1 MSSEPTDPTI
11 SISVR
16 DLMRELK
23 EDVRDQ
29 IRDLNRDVTTGFAR
43 VEKGQESKADKT
55 DIIRLEETLKT
66 HSSELRDHGE
76 RLEEIERKQ
85 AADETAVTTKEK
97 EAERRQ
103 GRLVRMYSALGAL
116 AGVGLVIL
124 TYVLAHH

>member
-1 MSSEPTDPTI
+1 MPTESADPTI

-16 DLMRELK
+16 ELLREFKDDFRNDLK
-23 EDVRDQ
+23 D
-29 IRDLNRDVTTGFAR
+29 ISKSVTEGFVR
-43 VEKGQESKADKT
+43 VEEGQKTKADKSDITRVEEKIAGHT
-55 DIIRLEETLKT
+55 DQ
-66 HSSELRDHGE
+66 LRDHAT
-76 RLEEIERKQ
+76 RIQEIERKQ

-103 GRLVRMYSALGAL
+103 GRLVRVYSALGAL